1 MLFFFIKQYIFLIN
15 YNIFDKIL
23 ILLYT
28 VLNIYPLGVV
38 MKVSQSAKEKTK
50 AKILDSAV
58 ELIIEKGFKN
68 ASMREMAKLAGVS
81 NPTIYN
87 YFPTKEK
94 ILYAYVEQKHKESA
108 QILQE
113 IEDFNSYT
121 LREQLQTL
129 IETELE
135 LYLEDREFILQ
146 ISDMVFKSGGLKLE
160 SLYGNNKIFID
171 MVQDMLEIAIDAKEI
186 PKPPME
192 EHLPKLFWDFYIM
205 VVAYW
210 VKDDSESFE
219 NTTQFIDHSSGVIEA
234 LLQSTIM
241 NKAHDLG
248 MFLFKTHLL
257 SSLERFSVKK
267 SKFSKIKRDLKGVF
281 NA

>member
-1 MLFFFIKQYIFLIN
+1 
-15 YNIFDKIL
+15 
-23 ILLYT
+23 
-28 VLNIYPLGVV
+28 

-50 AKILDSAV
+50 AKILESAV

-68 ASMREMAKLAGVS
+68 ASMREMAKNAGVS

-94 ILYAYVEQKHKESA
+94 ILYAYVEQKHKETA
-108 QILQE
+108 LILQE

-135 LYLEDREFILQ
+135 LYLEDREFVLQ
-146 ISDMVFKSGGLKLE
+146 ISEMVFHSAGLKLE
-160 SLYGNNKIFID
+160 SLYSNNEIFTD
-171 MVQDMLEIAIDAKEI
+171 MVKDMLEIAIEAEEI
-186 PKPPME
+186 PQPPLE
-192 EHLPKLFWDFYIM
+192 EHLPRLFWDYYIM

-210 VKDDSESFE
+210 VKDESEMFQ
-219 NTTQFIDHSSGVIEA
+219 NTTQFIDHSLGVIEA
-234 LLQSTIM
+234 LLQSSIM

-248 MFLFKTHLL
+248 LFLFKTHLL
-257 SSLERFSVKK
+257 SSLEKFSTRK
-267 SKFSKIKRDLKGVF
+267 SKFSKIKRELKGVF
-281 NA
+281 DEK

>member
-1 MLFFFIKQYIFLIN
+1 
-15 YNIFDKIL
+15 
-23 ILLYT
+23 
-28 VLNIYPLGVV
+28 

-50 AKILDSAV
+50 AKILESAV

-68 ASMREMAKLAGVS
+68 ASMREMAKNAGVS

-94 ILYAYVEQKHKESA
+94 ILYAYVEQKHKETA
-108 QILQE
+108 LILQE

-135 LYLEDREFILQ
+135 LYLEDREFVLQ
-146 ISDMVFKSGGLKLE
+146 ISEMVFHSAGLKLE
-160 SLYGNNKIFID
+160 SLYSNNEIFTD
-171 MVQDMLEIAIDAKEI
+171 MVKDMLEIAIEAEEI
-186 PKPPME
+186 PQPPLE
-192 EHLPKLFWDFYIM
+192 EHLPRLFWDYYIM

-210 VKDDSESFE
+210 VKDESEMFE
-219 NTTQFIDHSSGVIEA
+219 NTTQFIDHSLGIIEA
-234 LLQSTIM
+234 LLQSSIM

-248 MFLFKTHLL
+248 LFLFKTHLL
-257 SSLERFSVKK
+257 SSLEKFSTRK
-267 SKFSKIKRDLKGVF
+267 SKFSKIKRELKGVF
-281 NA
+281 DEK

>member
-1 MLFFFIKQYIFLIN
+1 
-15 YNIFDKIL
+15 
-23 ILLYT
+23 
-28 VLNIYPLGVV
+28 
-38 MKVSQSAKEKTK
+38 MKVSQSAKAKTK
-50 AKILDSAV
+50 AKILASAV
-58 ELIIEKGFKN
+58 DLIIEKGFKS
-68 ASMREMAKLAGVS
+68 ASMREMAKNAGVS

-94 ILYAYVEQKHKESA
+94 ILYAYIEQKHKETA

-113 IEDFNSYT
+113 IKDFNTYT

-146 ISDMVFKSGGLKLE
+146 ISDMVFHSAGLKLE
-160 SLYGNNKIFID
+160 LLYDNNKLFTD
-171 MVQDMLEIAIDAKEI
+171 MVKDMLEIAIDAEEI
-186 PKPPME
+186 PRPPLE
-192 EHLPKLFWDFYIM
+192 EHLPRLFWDYYIM

-210 VKDDSESFE
+210 VKDDSEMFE
-219 NTTQFIDHSSGVIEA
+219 NTTQFIDHSLGVIEV
-234 LLQSTIM
+234 LLQSSIM

-248 MFLFKTHLL
+248 LFLFKTHLL
-257 SSLERFSVKK
+257 SSLEKFSTQK

-281 NA
+281 DAK